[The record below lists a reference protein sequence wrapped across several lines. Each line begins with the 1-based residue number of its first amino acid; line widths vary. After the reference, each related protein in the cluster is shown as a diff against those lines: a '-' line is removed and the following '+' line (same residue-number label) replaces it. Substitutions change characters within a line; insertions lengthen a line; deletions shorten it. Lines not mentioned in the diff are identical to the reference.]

1 MVIVKMVK
9 IENNQESFV
18 QLWRRL
24 ERTRHPPQNPPDITK
39 YIK

>member
-1 MVIVKMVK
+1 MVMVKMVK

-24 ERTRHPPQNPPDITK
+24 ERTRRLPQNPPDITK
-39 YIK
+39 HIK